1 MGCFIFVHGIAGPS
15 MRIDCAALVF
25 PLPLPQGRFQSKQRV
40 RATQVLPSSF
50 LLWWAFVSK
59 LPSPS
64 QQKKVKLSFHLLIV
78 CFELF
83 PRIELGTSS
92 LPRKCSTTELKQ
104 HLLPKSEAK
113 VRQVFLFCNFFEHF
127 FKKSFYPL
135 QNSPAKGPTNNY
147 KLRGVA
153 TQMEN
158 WKLTDPSVASRHL
171 P

>member
-1 MGCFIFVHGIAGPS
+1 MWYIYKDVLYVLIIMIYRVLHNKKGREKS
-15 MRIDCAALVF
+15 
-25 PLPLPQGRFQSKQRV
+25 LPN
-40 RATQVLPSSF
+40 
-50 LLWWAFVSK
+50 
-59 LPSPS
+59 
-64 QQKKVKLSFHLLIV
+64 
-78 CFELF
+78 FELF

-158 WKLTDPSVASRHL
+158 
-171 P
+171 